1 MSELARLLSSGPVGS
16 VSIDLPAQKISLENN
31 SDIKFEIDSMRKE
44 ALLLGMDA
52 IGSTLMHIE
61 SIDEFERRYLK
72 ENPWLVN
79 EITAKR

>member
-1 MSELARLLSSGPVGS
+1 
-16 VSIDLPAQKISLENN
+16 
-31 SDIKFEIDSMRKE
+31 MRKE